1 MPQQV
6 LAIARNAF
14 VESLRQ
20 PIFFILV
27 ALSGILQVFNT
38 WGTAFSMGYSSS
50 AEVSGDDKLL
60 LDIGMATVFV
70 CGTLLAA
77 FVATAVISREIE
89 DKTILTVVSK
99 PIPRPVVVVG
109 KYLGVSAAILV
120 AVATMVLFLFMAIRH
135 GVMTT
140 AGDRPDQPVILFS
153 SLAVLLSVGVAGWC
167 NFYYGWSFPQV
178 ASVLMLP
185 ALAVAYGLVVLFDK
199 EWKFQP
205 LYEVSYWVG
214 GHPKTEEEYAR
225 LLARGDAPPR
235 DDPELLR
242 TVKYL
247 TFKPQIAIACAAMT
261 MAIMV
266 LTSVA
271 VAVSTRLGQVMTI
284 VVCAGV
290 FFVGLISNHAF
301 GRHAYQNRHVAVVQ
315 ESEPVLLSR
324 RGFDAD
330 GDRYR
335 VLLERAPEADLAP
348 GTPFFYGPSPNGFG
362 LALRR
367 MDADGTR
374 GVFVVEATDRRVT
387 VEHRG
392 PTRVDRPPATGDFVF
407 ITPTAISPV
416 PAAIH
421 GVIPNMQH
429 FWLVD
434 AVTQNNPIPAR
445 HLAALAAY
453 AALLIAA
460 FLAVGVALFQR
471 RDVG

>member
-77 FVATAVISREIE
+77 FIATAVISREIE

-99 PIPRPVVVVG
+99 PIPRPVVVIG
-109 KYLGVSAAILV
+109 KFLGVSAAIIL
-120 AVATMVLFLFMAIRH
+120 AVITMVLFLFMAIRH
-135 GVMTT
+135 GVMST
-140 AGDRPDQPVILFS
+140 AADRPDQPVILFS
-153 SLAVLLSVGVAGWC
+153 TLAVLLSIAVAAWC
-167 NFYYGWSFPQV
+167 NFYYGWSFPQL

-185 ALAVAYGLVVLFDK
+185 AMAIAYGLVILFDK

-205 LYEVSYWVG
+205 FYEVSYWVG
-214 GHPKTEEEYAR
+214 GHPRTEAEYAR
-225 LLARGDAPPR
+225 MLARGDAPPR
-235 DDPELLR
+235 DDPQLLR

-247 TFKPQIAIACAAMT
+247 TFKPQIAMACAAMS

-315 ESEPVLLSR
+315 EAEPVLLSR
-324 RGFDAD
+324 REFRAD
-330 GDRYR
+330 GDRYL
-335 VLLERAPEADLAP
+335 VLLERAPEADLPP

-362 LALRR
+362 LTLRS
-367 MDADGTR
+367 MAQDGTI
-374 GVFVVEATDRRVT
+374 GVFVLEADDRRIT
-387 VEHRG
+387 IENRG
-392 PTRVDRPPATGDFVF
+392 NAPVSRPPETGDFVF
-407 ITPTAISPV
+407 PTPTRVSPV

-421 GVIPNMQH
+421 GLIPNMQH

-434 AVTQNNPIPAR
+434 AVTQNNPIPIS
-445 HLAALAAY
+445 HLASLALY
-453 AALLIAA
+453 ALLLISV
-460 FLAVGVALFQR
+460 FLALGIALFQR

>member
-1 MPQQV
+1 
-6 LAIARNAF
+6 
-14 VESLRQ
+14 
-20 PIFFILV
+20 
-27 ALSGILQVFNT
+27 
-38 WGTAFSMGYSSS
+38 
-50 AEVSGDDKLL
+50 
-60 LDIGMATVFV
+60 
-70 CGTLLAA
+70 
-77 FVATAVISREIE
+77 
-89 DKTILTVVSK
+89 
-99 PIPRPVVVVG
+99 
-109 KYLGVSAAILV
+109 
-120 AVATMVLFLFMAIRH
+120 
-135 GVMTT
+135 
-140 AGDRPDQPVILFS
+140 
-153 SLAVLLSVGVAGWC
+153 
-167 NFYYGWSFPQV
+167 
-178 ASVLMLP
+178 
-185 ALAVAYGLVVLFDK
+185 
-199 EWKFQP
+199 
-205 LYEVSYWVG
+205 
-214 GHPKTEEEYAR
+214 
-225 LLARGDAPPR
+225 
-235 DDPELLR
+235 
-242 TVKYL
+242 
-247 TFKPQIAIACAAMT
+247 MT

-387 VEHRG
+387 IEHRG
-392 PTRVDRPPATGDFVF
+392 PTRVDRPPMTGDFVF

-460 FLAVGVALFQR
+460 FLAVGVALFQQ

>member
-27 ALSGILQVFNT
+27 VLSGILQVFNT

-77 FVATAVISREIE
+77 FVSTAVISREIE

-99 PIPRPVVVVG
+99 PIARPVVVVG
-109 KYLGVSAAILV
+109 KFLGVTAAILI
-120 AVATMVLFLFMAIRH
+120 AVGTMVLFLFMAIRH

-140 AGDRPDQPVILFS
+140 AGDRPDQPVILFTM
-153 SLAVLLSVGVAGWC
+153 LAVTLSVAVAGWC

-178 ASVLMLP
+178 ASALMLP
-185 ALAVAYGLVVLFDK
+185 AMALAYGLVMLFDK

-214 GHPKTEEEYAR
+214 GHPRTEEEYAR
-225 LLARGDAPPR
+225 MLARGEAPPR

-290 FFVGLISNHAF
+290 FFVGLISNYAF

-330 GDRYR
+330 GDRYL
-335 VLLERAPEADLAP
+335 VLLERAPEADLTS
-348 GTPFFYGPSPNGFG
+348 GTPFYYGPSPNGFG
-362 LALRR
+362 MAVRS
-367 MDADGTR
+367 MDEDGAR

-387 VEHRG
+387 IEHRG
-392 PTRVDRPPATGDFVF
+392 PARVARPPATGDFVF
-407 ITPTAISPV
+407 VTPTVIRPF

-421 GVIPNMQH
+421 GLIPNMQH

-445 HLAALAAY
+445 HLAALAVY
-453 AALLIAA
+453 ATLLMAS
-460 FLAVGVALFQR
+460 FLAIGVALFQR